1 MIVARAYQS
10 SGANQYGATMKA
22 IPLACI
28 VGMLLASGNVL
39 AQSAGTWSGK
49 VGYNQFRP
57 QVDSGDITGV
67 PNGKIDV
74 GNGGG
79 IFGSAAYMLTDQASI
94 ELAFG
99 VPPKLDIEGRGTI
112 EKAGKIADTKVWSP
126 ILMLQYR
133 FGAADSTFRPYVG
146 VGGTYTK
153 YTDVTTTPMLSMLT
167 NPGGTTTASID
178 SAWGVVGQVGA
189 TFKLNDRW
197 FIDGSVVPMRLKTTA
212 HLSTGQSVDVS
223 VNPLLVNLALGYHF

>member
-1 MIVARAYQS
+1 MRV
-10 SGANQYGATMKA
+10 
-22 IPLACI
+22 IPLACVAGI
-28 VGMLLASGNVL
+28 LFANGNAL

-49 VGYNQFRP
+49 VGYNEFMP
-57 QVDSGDITGV
+57 KVSSGDITGV
-67 PNGKIDV
+67 PNGKVDV

-79 IFGSAAYMLTDQASI
+79 IFGSAMYMLTDQASV

-126 ILMLQYR
+126 ILMFQYR
-133 FGAADSTFRPYVG
+133 FGGTDSLFRPYVG
-146 VGGTYTK
+146 LGGTYTK
-153 YTDVTTTPMLSMLT
+153 YTSVTTTPMLSMLT

-178 SAWGVVGQVGA
+178 SAWGFVGQVGA
-189 TFKLNDRW
+189 TYKLSDHW
-197 FIDGSVVPMRLKTTA
+197 FLDGSIVPMRLKTTA

-223 VNPLLVNLALGYHF
+223 VNPLLVNLAVGYRF

>member
-1 MIVARAYQS
+1 MR
-10 SGANQYGATMKA
+10 TLR
-22 IPLACI
+22 LACVAGI
-28 VGMLLASGNVL
+28 LVASNHVL
-39 AQSAGTWSGK
+39 AQSAGTWSAK
-49 VGYNQFRP
+49 VGYNEFRP
-57 QVDSGDITGV
+57 KVDSGDITGV

-79 IFGSAAYMLTDQASI
+79 VFGSATYMLTDQASV

-126 ILMLQYR
+126 ILMFQYR
-133 FGAADSTFRPYVG
+133 FGGADSQFRPYVG
-146 VGGTYTK
+146 LGGTYTK
-153 YTDVTTTPMLSMLT
+153 YTSVTTTLMLSMLT

-178 SAWGVVGQVGA
+178 SAWGFVGQLGA
-189 TFKLNDRW
+189 TYKLNDRW
-197 FIDGSVVPMRLKTTA
+197 YLDGSVVPMRLKTTA

-223 VNPLLVNLALGYHF
+223 VNPLLVNLAVGYHF